1 MDYTMARGTIPAI
14 WERYPTIMDTADR
27 ALLEDIYSRLE
38 PCIFTIGSTALI
50 AGRAVRSTSAGH
62 LLARYHSYLRHWIT
76 GHRTMVQDTTSG
88 TDIDTSDV
96 TIAYIG
102 GGSRQW
108 APNLI
113 QDLAQSDLDGQVRLY
128 DEYYESAA
136 QNARFGNWVQDQEG
150 AVADWS
156 YEATESLEEALTG
169 ADVVIISTQYNPAET
184 FVHDLDIPQK
194 YGIYGAVAATIGPGG
209 IFRAMRTVPLYR
221 QFAAA
226 IRDYCPD
233 AWVFNYTN
241 PVHFVTRALCDE
253 YPEINVLGLCHE
265 VLGTRHRLARYARE
279 YLDMDAERS
288 DISVNVKGINHF
300 TWVDEARC
308 KGVDLMPLI
317 DELSETEIAHEKFTW
332 ENLEGE
338 SVFDDNWQVTWE
350 LYRRFGVLPA
360 AGDRHLIEYA
370 TWFMQ
375 GGQEGLNR
383 WGVQRT
389 GSDYR
394 AKHWNPAES
403 QQTTDVEAWL
413 SGEKEFELTESNE
426 TFVDILMALAGETTY
441 VTNVNLPNVGQ
452 CADLQDDAVVE
463 TNALVTAGEL
473 KPLAAGGFPRPVRSV
488 IRGHIDTIETVI
500 EASRDGDVDYAF
512 EGFLIDQQI
521 RTLQTEDARE
531 LFAELIVAEEKYL
544 QEWDLEGSGVL
555 AESSAYAG
563 E

>member
-1 MDYTMARGTIPAI
+1 MVQATTA
-14 WERYPTIMDTADR
+14 DTA
-27 ALLEDIYSRLE
+27 L
-38 PCIFTIGSTALI
+38 
-50 AGRAVRSTSAGH
+50 
-62 LLARYHSYLRHWIT
+62 
-76 GHRTMVQDTTSG
+76 
-88 TDIDTSDV
+88 DIDDV

-113 QDLAQSDLDGQVRLY
+113 QDLAQSPISGQVRLY
-128 DEYYESAA
+128 DASHESAA
-136 QNARFGNWVQDQEG
+136 QNARFGNWVQERDG

-156 YEATESLEEALTG
+156 YEATDSLEVALTG
-169 ADVVIISTQYNPAET
+169 ADVVIISTQYDPAET
-184 FVHDLDIPQK
+184 FVHDLDIPLE

-209 IFRAMRTVPLYR
+209 IFRAMRTIPLYR
-221 QFAAA
+221 EFAAA
-226 IRDYCPD
+226 IREYCPD

-241 PVHFVTRALCDE
+241 PVHFVTRALYDE
-253 YPEINVLGLCHE
+253 FPEINVLGLCHE

-279 YLDMDAERS
+279 YLELDAERA

-308 KGVDLMPLI
+308 RGVDLMPLI
-317 DELSETEIAHEKFTW
+317 DDLAATDVAHQEFTW
-332 ENLEGE
+332 DDLEGE

-375 GGQEGLNR
+375 GGKEGLNR

-394 AKHWNPAES
+394 AKHWTPAES
-403 QQTTDVEAWL
+403 KQTTDVEAWL
-413 SGEKEFELTESNE
+413 SGEKAFELTESNE
-426 TFVDILMALAGETTY
+426 TFVDILLALVGETTY

-452 CADLQDDAVVE
+452 CDDLQRDAVVE
-463 TNALVTAGEL
+463 TNAIVTANEV

-488 IRGHIDTIETVI
+488 IRGHIDTIETVV
-500 EASRDGDVDYAF
+500 EASRDGDVDHAF
-512 EGFLIDQQI
+512 QGFLVDQQV
-521 RTLQTEDARE
+521 RTLQTEDARD
-531 LFAELIVAEEKYL
+531 LFAELAAAEADYL
-544 QEWDLEGSGVL
+544 EDWDLEGSAVL
-555 AESSAYAG
+555 TESDAYRP